1 MRIKRIFTM
10 ALATAVLVQSLGTSA
25 YAAGANTVP
34 EETVVETVAQETE
47 SLEEGSEELTT
58 ETVSVE
64 ESTEE
69 QETPVTESEVG
80 SEEAS
85 EAEAETVA
93 ETTTEEVS
101 ESVTEMEET
110 LSEETAG
117 TTEEKMVVY
126 NAAESRTYTDEDFPD
141 KVFRE
146 LLKKRIGSS
155 TLTSENLEEITF
167 LDLNIDSVNVQQVI
181 SSLEGIQ
188 YLPNLK
194 SIQCSGQSISDASLL
209 STLTKLEFVQM
220 SGNDLTE
227 MPDLSALE
235 ALESVYFYW
244 NRMDPASITEDKL
257 PEGFLEA
264 NTDWIADCKKYQNVE
279 FSYQLAEKYYGSGD
293 AHPFFIEA
301 VGYKNDMS
309 YVLSLEIDGKT
320 VSAVSEDV
328 SNSFVGTADELK
340 PASEIFIIPDITK
353 NEDGT
358 ESGIT
363 ITPGAVKATL
373 IVEDEYG
380 REYVKEEVTLPMEE
394 DIPVPREEYYLDAST
409 TAVTPWLFMG
419 NHEQEEFQKLE
430 LIDAEG
436 KVVGSSIS
444 SFNSYSNGNTD
455 SRYEQAYKNTKLGS
469 NNFVSILEEV
479 IFFKFLSAGDYDLKL
494 TMTDGTIHIVEDVI
508 HVSSQ
513 PVITSYGQDYSYD
526 NSGDYIYLY
535 VTGSNLDSSKFYPV
549 ISYEGTAITGEVAG
563 ITLAD
568 SYKYDNT
575 IVYKLKKIKNA
586 VEWENAY
593 FGNCTVAFKGVEGY
607 SVKDASGVDEISINA
622 RENLILYEHY
632 NHKKSVYEV
641 FLDSSIPE
649 GTEFTVSICDSSYTT
664 TEATASATV
673 SNQMLSLSFVDTEG
687 NAYTPRQY
695 ASLYWKYE
703 YELNGEAKTDEH
715 WAEVKWWNYNGHE
728 SINTNRYTERHYTFP
743 YQRALLKELEVD
755 VCFPTT
761 WPRIDKTQNMDVEI
775 YTSEW
780 VKVGSSVSIPCTET
794 TIDGKAYIRY
804 AGTWTDATGL
814 EAGTYWVKYMQNG
827 SHMGTGI
834 IYVYDNS
841 KFYMDSQD
849 MQRELNDVISVSWE
863 SKQVLG
869 ELYHLYGEDVTE
881 TEALEWWNAN
891 CKLSVYDGSGNAVTG
906 WTVTSA
912 AQYEKGF
919 TIYVSGLSKEYTG
932 FYFKVMDKNGNPGIR
947 WYDGSIYYEDRFDST
962 VELGQWEAVFEEKI
976 TWEVD
981 ERYAHGCNGIR
992 VSSLAAYPVKA
1003 IISRPYDT
1011 EVIREFT
1018 INGDKLVYQ
1027 FTESDLNGIKA
1038 DEIYRMEVFG
1048 ANGVASRQT
1057 GYFMATEEETT
1068 GETVDVTG
1076 ITLDKT
1082 SLNMQLEET
1091 EQLSATVKP
1100 ANATNTTVTWSSSDR
1115 AVATVSTSGKV
1126 TAVGIGTATI
1136 TASTHNGKTAKC
1148 TVNVYS
1154 YSISNEELHFDLS
1167 SENFTATLSIS
1178 NGVANVTG
1186 VTWSSQ
1192 DSSVA
1197 SVDKKGKVT
1206 ATGIGTT
1213 VIEGAVK
1220 DGPTLTCKVT
1230 VERNTLEKIALSAE
1244 SMELD
1249 KGMSQRLTVY
1259 FVPNDVTCDKTII
1272 WTTSDKAVAS
1282 VDENGRVTANAKGT
1296 AVITATVK
1304 NTEITAQCTVK
1315 VYETVDEDL
1324 LVVPTGLTA
1333 LTNVDKKLGDVSLD
1347 AFDGWKWENPEIE
1360 LGKFSGEQEKAFI
1373 ACYQKDED
1381 TRPVYKA
1388 VNVKLSTVT
1397 GISVKAENA
1406 SVLTG
1411 ESARVNLIWN
1421 LTGNAYDMSEYE
1433 DAITWKNSKTAVATV
1448 SGNGTSV
1455 SVNAV
1460 AKGKTAIETS
1470 IVIGDKT
1477 YKAKTSIN
1485 VMEGKRAQIQVTAVS
1500 GMTETTEGS
1509 GIYTGN
1515 KKAISTG
1522 TITAAL
1528 SNAEKL
1534 TVKSNNAKV
1543 IAVKN
1548 AVVNEDGTF
1557 SIPYEVKTAGTAKI
1571 LLSANDALK
1580 TCKEVVLQVKD
1591 VEPSVSATAVK
1602 VNRLLKSGI
1611 SFDVYPGPDAAIK
1624 FVELTGEGK
1633 DFFTVT
1639 YDKTTKKCSIAT
1651 VDEKTPTGKYTAMN
1665 LQVTF
1670 EDESIEAWST
1680 PFVVTVEEK
1689 KPSFKVKQS
1698 KKVNLFMDKAL
1709 EMVKLNVT
1717 ASDDVV
1723 TMKLANVNDANF
1735 GFEIREVNGEYFVA
1749 AKANG
1754 LTTKANKKGTIT
1766 CTFENYRGEYS
1777 SNFTVGLERKAPKL
1791 TVSSKSSVLYPAIGI
1806 NEAKVNLLLN
1816 KEVYTVDA
1824 GNLSLEGTT
1833 DYQINIIGNEIIL
1846 TRTNENQT
1854 GKVNAK
1860 LVVTNDNW
1868 AEAVKVP
1875 VTLTVNK
1882 KTPKVKLSKA
1892 SVQLNTD
1899 AAFKVYDAASVQV
1912 MWKDGA
1918 VFTPDKITISA
1929 VNATSQKVLNKGI
1942 LFDVNKDIVTVKLNN
1957 TEVAKGSY
1965 KFKVNVKT
1973 ENGYTASEVL
1983 TVKVVP
1989 METAKEVK
1997 VSVKGNIDVLNRN
2010 GSYVTVTPALKGVN
2024 GTVVKAELTGGFKH
2038 LFEEPV
2044 IENGKLLIYAKED
2057 VNLITKYDYKVKL
2070 TLTLENALGETMEIA
2085 TSNLKLSCRQGKA
2098 KIAATPKKSV
2108 FYSNAYNSTN
2118 IDLAATL
2125 KGAADPKITDAELL
2139 NNTNAFDYSYDA
2151 SNQKITVTMKNNGEA
2166 VKGKSYNLQFKV
2178 TLAGQADNE
2187 KATVIKYNVTV
2198 K

>member
-1 MRIKRIFTM
+1 VRIKRIFTM

-80 SEEAS
+80 SEETS
-85 EAEAETVA
+85 ETEAETVA

-101 ESVTEMEET
+101 ETVTEMEET
-110 LSEETAG
+110 LSEETTG
-117 TTEEKMVVY
+117 TTEEKTVVD

-141 KVFRE
+141 EVFRE
-146 LLKKRIGSS
+146 LLKKQISSS
-155 TLTSENLEEITF
+155 TLTSENLEKITF
-167 LDLNIDSVNVQQVI
+167 LDLCIDSTNVQQVI

-194 SIQCSGQSISDASLL
+194 HIQCTGQSISDASLL
-209 STLTKLEFVQM
+209 STLTKLEFVGM
-220 SGNDLTE
+220 TGNDLTE

-235 ALESVYFYW
+235 ALENVYFNW

-301 VGYKNDMS
+301 VGYKGDMS

-328 SNSFVGTADELK
+328 YNSFVGTADELK

-380 REYVKEEVTLPMEE
+380 REYVKEEVTLPMED
-394 DIPVPREEYYLDAST
+394 DIPVPREEYYLDASAT
-409 TAVTPWLFMG
+409 SVTPHMYMG

-436 KVVGSSIS
+436 KVVGSSSS
-444 SFNSYSNGNTD
+444 SFNSYSHGNVD
-455 SRYEQAYKNTKLGS
+455 YRYEQAYRYAKLGS
-469 NNFVSILEEV
+469 NNFVTILEEV
-479 IFFKFLSAGDYDLKL
+479 TFFKFLSAGDYDLKL

-513 PVITSYGQDYSYD
+513 PVITYYSQDYSYD

-535 VTGSNLDSSKFYPV
+535 ITGSNLDSSKFYPV

-563 ITLAD
+563 ITLAN
-568 SYKYDNT
+568 SYEYDNA

-593 FGNCTVAFKGVEGY
+593 FENCTVAFKGVEGY

-622 RENLILYEHY
+622 KENLILFEHY

-687 NAYTPRQY
+687 NAYTPQRY

-703 YELNGEAKTDEH
+703 YELNGEAKTDKH
-715 WAEVKWWNYNGHE
+715 YAQVKWWNYNGHE
-728 SINTNRYTERHYTFP
+728 SINTNSYTVRHYTFP

-761 WPRIDKTQNMDVEI
+761 WTTIDKTQNMDVEI

-827 SHMGTGI
+827 SNRGTCI

-881 TEALEWWNAN
+881 TEALEGVNAN

-932 FYFKVMDKNGNPGIR
+932 FYFKVMDKNGNPGIE

-1048 ANGVASRQT
+1048 ANGVASQQT

-1068 GETVDVTG
+1068 GETVDATG

-1091 EQLSATVKP
+1091 AQLTATVKP
-1100 ANATNTTVTWSSSDR
+1100 ANATNTAVTWSSSDT

-1154 YSISNEELHFDLS
+1154 YSISNEELHFDLA
-1167 SENFTATLSIS
+1167 SENLTAALSIS
-1178 NGVANVTG
+1178 DGVTNVTG
-1186 VTWSSQ
+1186 VTWTSQ
-1192 DSSVA
+1192 DISVA
-1197 SVDKKGKVT
+1197 TVDKNGKVT
-1206 ATGIGTT
+1206 AVGVGTT
-1213 VIEGAVK
+1213 MISGTVK
-1220 DGPTLTCKVT
+1220 NGPTLTCKVT

-1259 FVPNDVTCDKTII
+1259 FVPNDATCDKTII

-1411 ESARVNLIWN
+1411 ESARVNLTWN

-1433 DAITWKNSKTAVATV
+1433 DAITWKSSKTAVATV

-1548 AVVNEDGTF
+1548 AVVNEDGTL
-1557 SIPYEVKTAGTAKI
+1557 SIPYEVKAAGTAKI
-1571 LLSANDALK
+1571 LLTANDALK
-1580 TCKEVVLQVKD
+1580 TCKEIVLQVKD
-1591 VEPSVSATAVK
+1591 VEPSVSVTAIK
-1602 VNRLLKSGI
+1602 VNRLFKLGT
-1611 SFDVYPGPDAAIK
+1611 SFDVYPGPDVAISK
-1624 FVELTGEGK
+1624 VELVGEGK
-1633 DFFTVT
+1633 DYFTVT
-1639 YDKTTKKCSIAT
+1639 YDKAANTCSIIT
-1651 VDEKTPTGKYTAMN
+1651 VNETVPTGKYSQLS

-1670 EDESIEAWST
+1670 EDESIEAWTT
-1680 PFVVTVEEK
+1680 PFVVTVEDK

-1698 KKVNLFMDKAL
+1698 KKVNLFMDKAS
-1709 EMVKLNVT
+1709 EMAKLNVK
-1717 ASDDVV
+1717 ASDDVE
-1723 TMKLANVNDANF
+1723 TMKLTNVDDANF
-1735 GFEIREVNGEYFVA
+1735 GFEIREANGEYFVA

-1754 LTTKANKKGTIT
+1754 FTTKENKKGTIT
-1766 CTFENYRGEYS
+1766 VTFENYRGEYS

-1791 TVSSKSSVLYPAIGI
+1791 TVSSKTSVLYPAIGI
-1806 NEAKVNLLLN
+1806 SEAKVNLLLN
-1816 KEVYTVDA
+1816 KKVYTVDA
-1824 GNLSLEGTT
+1824 ENISLEGTA
-1833 DYQINIIGNEIIL
+1833 DYRISVIGNDIIL
-1846 TRTNENQT
+1846 SRTNENQN
-1854 GKVNAK
+1854 GKVKAK

-1892 SVQLNTD
+1892 SVQLNAD
-1899 AAFKVYDAASVQV
+1899 SAFKAYDAATIQV
-1912 MWKDGA
+1912 MWKDEA

-1973 ENGYTASEVL
+1973 ENEYTASKVL

-1989 METAKEVK
+1989 MEIAKAVK
-1997 VSVKGNIDVLNRN
+1997 VSAKGNIDVLNRT

-2044 IENGKLLIYAKED
+2044 IENGKLFIYAKED

-2085 TSNLKLSCRQGKA
+2085 TSNLKLRCRQGKA
-2098 KIAATPKKSV
+2098 KITATPKNSV
-2108 FYSNAYNSTN
+2108 FYSNAYNSIK

-2125 KGAADPKITDAELL
+2125 KGAADPKVTAVELL
-2139 NNTNAFDYSYDA
+2139 NNKKAFDYSYD
-2151 SNQKITVTMKNNGEA
+2151 SENQRITVTMKNNGEA

-2187 KATVIKYNVTV
+2187 KATVIKYKVTV